1 MSEQV
6 KELLNDFNVTLDFS
20 VANLN
25 VLLNVL
31 AQAPYIQAA
40 GIIDEIQRQAVPQ
53 IEQARKSLEAV
64 EKATKIETYSPSKSC
79 GYS

>member
-6 KELLNDFNVTLDFS
+6 KELLNDFNVTLYFS

-40 GIIDEIQRQAVPQ
+40 GIIDEIQRQAIPQ

-64 EKATKIETYSPSKSC
+64 EKATKNET
-79 GYS
+79 